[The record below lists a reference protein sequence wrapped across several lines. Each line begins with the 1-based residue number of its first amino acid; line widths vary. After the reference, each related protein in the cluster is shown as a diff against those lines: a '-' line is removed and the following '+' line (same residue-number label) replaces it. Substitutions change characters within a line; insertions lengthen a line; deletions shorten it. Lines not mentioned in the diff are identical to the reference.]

1 MGTHPIFESDFDCL
15 TERFIMSGKPEKYQ
29 AVEFEVPKV
38 DKDGNPISKSEQ
50 KRMIKELK
58 KQKEQQEKQAKK
70 AAANPKKEGAKV
82 SNDEDNL
89 TPNQYTEIRKKKLE
103 EQRKEGTNPY
113 PHKFHVSTGMQEFCD
128 KYKDI
133 ADGSQL
139 DEVISCAGRIYDM
152 RAEGAKI
159 QIMANMAAYE
169 TGDAAFSDIIAQF

>member
-70 AAANPKKEGAKV
+70 AAANPKKDGAKV

-89 TPNQYTEIRKKKLE
+89 TPNKYTA
-103 EQRKEGTNPY
+103 
-113 PHKFHVSTGMQEFCD
+113 
-128 KYKDI
+128 I

-139 DEVISCAGRIYDM
+139 DEVISCAGRIYAMRASGSKLVFYDL

-169 TGDAAFSDIIAQF
+169 TGDAAFSDIIAQIRRGDIVGVKGHPGKTS